1 MMLRLFPTAVLCLL
15 VELAGLPCA
24 HAQLL
29 VVTAGDSQSVS
40 RTLRVDTGMA
50 VSGTSLILPGAIHA
64 AVLVPLESATPAR
77 LSAGFADGSSIQV
90 TGSLGDF
97 PDPLP
102 RQIVRNTAGE
112 GLRSA
117 SSISSA
123 PSALSVSTSV
133 PAITAL
139 AGSQAVITASTLRL
153 DLLTV
158 FP

>member
-1 MMLRLFPTAVLCLL
+1 MVRLFSTALIGLL
-15 VELAGLPCA
+15 VALTGLASA
-24 HAQLL
+24 RAQLL

-50 VSGTSLILPGAIHA
+50 VSGTGLIVPGAINA
-64 AVLVPLESATPAR
+64 EVQVPLESAIPAR
-77 LSAGFADGSSIQV
+77 LNASLSDGFSLQI
-90 TGSLGDF
+90 TGNLEDF
-97 PDPLP
+97 PDLLP

-112 GLRSA
+112 GLRNA
-117 SSISSA
+117 SSLPAA
-123 PSALSVSTSV
+123 PSAISVSTSV

-139 AGSQAVITASTLRL
+139 GGSQAVITATTFRL